1 MNTTVIFIIWAVSF
15 LIGGIVTYIRYR
27 IEKRQR
33 DQMIVTELKRI
44 QKQLKYAEQGIN
56 CKIEL

>member
-1 MNTTVIFIIWAVSF
+1 MNATIIFIICAVSF
-15 LIGGIVTYIRYR
+15 LIGGIVAYIRYR
-27 IEKRQR
+27 IEKRQY

-44 QKQLKYAEQGIN
+44 QKQREYAEQGIN

>member
-15 LIGGIVTYIRYR
+15 LIGGIVAYIRYR